1 MPVFPDQG
9 ARAPSSR
16 SLRIRGLIAA
26 VVLGIAGTGLYQ
38 LGTGG
43 YDDTFKL
50 TVVAETLGE
59 GLTPGAEVKFRGL
72 TIGSVKTL
80 QSAGFNKQMITVER
94 EPRQARALAAD
105 TTANFMSSNT
115 FGLAAVELVSNG
127 TGPRLR
133 PNQTLLIGA
142 NVRSAS
148 ITGLLRQGQKIG
160 RMVDSPDVD
169 HIIEVIRRH
178 ADLTEPVT
186 RSYFDLVKMLVDSQK
201 VPFSQS
207 LSVFASVIN
216 GASDSMPLIRF
227 AYDLLNGMEFLAH
240 PDGVE
245 RMNLILDQTAKLLFN
260 ADNIF
265 AKHVAWLVPFMG
277 SVMDVLLP
285 ASYSIGSMAPY
296 YDRLSGLLDRTSAA
310 FPIVNGKVRMQIEV
324 TLDTMPGLA
333 AALPSGPPG
342 PPGPPQP
349 PAPNAS
355 LAAPP
360 AGGR

>member
-26 VVLGIAGTGLYQ
+26 VVLGIAGIALYR

-80 QSAGFNKQMITVER
+80 QSVGYNKQKITVEL

-115 FGLAAVELVSNG
+115 FGLAAVELVSSG

-169 HIIEVIRRH
+169 HIIEIVRRH

-216 GASDSMPLIRF
+216 GASDSIPLIGL

-245 RMNLILDQTAKLLFN
+245 RMNVILDQTTKLLFN
-260 ADNIF
+260 TDKIF
-265 AKHVAWLVPFMG
+265 AKNISWLAPFMRA
-277 SVMDVLLP
+277 VMDVLLP
-285 ASYSIGSMAPY
+285 LSYLQGSLSPS

-310 FPIVNGKVRMQIEV
+310 FPIINGKVRMQIEV
-324 TLDTMPGLA
+324 VLDTMPGLA
-333 AALPSGPPG
+333 AALPPQ
-342 PPGPPQP
+342 PPQP

-355 LAAPP
+355 LASPP

>member
-1 MPVFPDQG
+1 MPGFADQG

-16 SLRIRGLIAA
+16 SLRLRGLIAA
-26 VVLGIAGTGLYQ
+26 VALGIAAIALYS
-38 LGTGG
+38 LGPGG
-43 YDDTFKL
+43 YDDAFKL
-50 TVVAETLGE
+50 TVVADAIGE

-80 QSAGFNKQMITVER
+80 QSVGYNKQKITVEL

-115 FGLAAVELVSNG
+115 FGLAAVELVSSG
-127 TGPRLR
+127 TGSRLR

-142 NVRSAS
+142 NVRSTS

-169 HIIEVIRRH
+169 HIIEIVRRH

-186 RSYFDLVKMLVDSQK
+186 RSYFDLVKMLVDAQK
-201 VPFSQS
+201 VPFSHS

-216 GASDSMPLIRF
+216 GASDSIPLIKL

-245 RMNLILDQTAKLLFN
+245 RMNVILDQTAKLLFS
-260 ADNIF
+260 ADRIF
-265 AKHVAWLVPFMG
+265 AKNISWLAPF
-277 SVMDVLLP
+277 SRSLMDILLP
-285 ASYSIGSMAPY
+285 LSYLQGSFAPY

-310 FPIVNGKVRMQIEV
+310 FPVINGKVRMQIEV

-333 AALPSGPPG
+333 AALPSGPP
-342 PPGPPQP
+342 
-349 PAPNAS
+349 
-355 LAAPP
+355 APP
-360 AGGR
+360 TAPQAGGR